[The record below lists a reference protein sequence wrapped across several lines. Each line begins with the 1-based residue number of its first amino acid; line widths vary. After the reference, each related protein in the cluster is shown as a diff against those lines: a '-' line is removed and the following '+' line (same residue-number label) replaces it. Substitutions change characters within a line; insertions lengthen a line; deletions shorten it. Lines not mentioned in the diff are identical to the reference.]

1 MKALAVLGSYRKG
14 EGNTAGLLGM
24 LLKELVNC
32 GVECENIWLPSLQI
46 GGCRGCN
53 WCIDGGT
60 AETGKRCIIPD
71 GMSELYDDVEQSGL
85 LIIASPIYM
94 WHLSSQTKAFIDRL
108 YTYSGGELKGKR
120 IAAVLT
126 SGGDA
131 FDGMDLA
138 VQSLQRLA
146 AYNDMEYG
154 GTLYC
159 APADSRKDL
168 LTRDLPNLAKE
179 MAAKLTE

>member
-1 MKALAVLGSYRKG
+1 MKALAVLGSFRKG
-14 EGNTAGLLGM
+14 EGNTSGLLEM
-24 LLKELVNC
+24 LLTELKGF

-71 GMSELYDDVEQSGL
+71 GMQELYDDIEQSSL

-126 SGGDA
+126 GGGDA

-146 AYNDMEYG
+146 EYNELEYA

-159 APADSRKDL
+159 APAESRKDL
-168 LTRDLPNLAKE
+168 LTRDLPRRTREFAEKLAR
-179 MAAKLTE
+179 